1 MILTLIISTLLTLPM
16 GKEETKETIRFNE
29 MVLVEETTLPK
40 PSITTKR

>member
-16 GKEETKETIRFNE
+16 EKEETKAAIRFNE

-40 PSITTKR
+40 PSITAKR